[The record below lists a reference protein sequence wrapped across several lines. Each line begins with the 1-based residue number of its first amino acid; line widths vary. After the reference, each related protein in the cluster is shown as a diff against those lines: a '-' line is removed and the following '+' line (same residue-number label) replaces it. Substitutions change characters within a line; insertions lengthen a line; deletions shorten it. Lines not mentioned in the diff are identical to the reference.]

1 MRFRLFREVPGYV
14 CVTAEEMNEK
24 GILGYQILA
33 LFEDA
38 TQKAFCIHLLEL
50 LRIVS

>member
-1 MRFRLFREVPGYV
+1 MRCRLFREVPGTVPGYV
-14 CVTAEEMNEK
+14 CVTGEEMNEK

-38 TQKAFCIHLLEL
+38 T
-50 LRIVS
+50 